1 MEDGA
6 GPPRSGWKAAASVSR
21 LASLVR
27 NAKLKPKSTLQ
38 TAIGIKHPRI
48 AQKSQGFTAGSFN
61 TREFFHG
68 RTRFFLRS
76 IKWLFV
82 LGAFVVPILLLATAL
97 SYVST
102 TILFLAFGI
111 QYLGLLAERWFFFA
125 EANHPQ
131 NLYYQAIA

>member
-1 MEDGA
+1 MKLATLKDGTRD
-6 GPPRSGWKAAASVSR
+6 GTLLVVSR
-21 LASLVR
+21 DLKHAAKADHLA
-27 NAKLKPKSTLQ
+27 PTLQ
-38 TAIGIKHPRI
+38 SALGVAHPRI
-48 AQKSQGFTAGSFN
+48 EQKSQGSTGGSFN

-82 LGAFVVPILLLATAL
+82 LGVFVAPILLLTAAM
-97 SYVST
+97 SGVSMT
-102 TILFLAFGI
+102 VSLLAFVI
-111 QYLGLLAERWFFFA
+111 QYLGLIAERWFFFA